1 MEGADKIAQQYDADV
16 VLRAATSP
24 LHCGCRIRCRDSDAT
39 DQLNTV
45 CLSTLSPVTG
55 QSSPTLRPSS
65 SYSRHSR
72 PSRTAAQHSAASQ
85 PASQPASCVL
95 LCAMSAGPLPS
106 ASAGDGLR
114 VHVMPHSPKRPTVAT
129 GAAAAALHSPTS
141 ASSASAASTAA
152 SATSAAHSSPRF
164 FDPSVSL
171 SSLPPSL
178 LTHYSTH
185 RSELDLFDAAIRRK
199 AASMVG
205 KLHNIDVVVGIPFY
219 TEITNIISVLVTLK
233 QVFRQR
239 RQPALLLVIGEF
251 ARSDMVEQIP
261 LHQLEDDEDEMEE
274 ECGVE
279 ESEECDR
286 QYEERLTA
294 VHIESFWKPHPK
306 YASKPFTV
314 RALQVMADRANGGRG
329 AHLIIMDADIQ
340 FNHWELSAMS
350 LMRALLDPLMALN
363 SKDQQSQ
370 TEDERRSGS
379 LEQSHTQSSEQ
390 SDSGDAGASGVAA
403 TASDGSVASSVR
415 TRSLSNGT
423 SFHPQFPLRDLD
435 RPPAASFVLLNA
447 PRSFIADDALVHL
460 FSYLL
465 TFSYTGQH
473 IHQSHGGEFSIH
485 KQLNRS
491 LLQDESIVYRHCYC
505 VEAQMVCRALLE
517 PTPTASS
524 PVGEQHQ
531 YGGYV
536 LEMLMKGKWHAK
548 INLDKLLQLDSSNN
562 ARLDLVSEK
571 IFTDALLFASLQLCT
586 TAGRVHLRTG
596 GLTKT
601 PNPDP
606 NQQSVAV
613 LCPIATKKEM
623 LRAVKQYYLQ
633 LLAAQAD
640 GSLPIDS
647 SIVQE
652 LIPQLHSKL
661 AKLPGDKGWNHVVT
675 ALPAHTAHTGHLA
688 VGSHLTRNTSSSL
701 SRSGSSPHVKR
712 AVSDEQLLVF
722 GCEEWSRYTMELL
735 RVFRDATL
743 TATPT
748 DDKQRARDS
757 SRRQAALTANRVV
770 WLLGTLAFLNQHSH
784 GSWGDMHVAMHST
797 YAPVF
802 RRRFLTDICGI
813 DSEEADRVSQHDA
826 RMQPT

>member
-1 MEGADKIAQQYDADV
+1 
-16 VLRAATSP
+16 
-24 LHCGCRIRCRDSDAT
+24 
-39 DQLNTV
+39 
-45 CLSTLSPVTG
+45 
-55 QSSPTLRPSS
+55 
-65 SYSRHSR
+65 
-72 PSRTAAQHSAASQ
+72 
-85 PASQPASCVL
+85 
-95 LCAMSAGPLPS
+95 MSAVQV
-106 ASAGDGLR
+106 ASVPAGESLR
-114 VHVMPHSPKRPTVAT
+114 VQVGPHSPRRPTVAT
-129 GAAAAALHSPTS
+129 SLQSPTGS
-141 ASSASAASTAA
+141 ASSASSPSMF
-152 SATSAAHSSPRF
+152 SAVGHSAGPRF
-164 FDPSVSL
+164 FDSSISL
-171 SSLPPSL
+171 SNLPPSL
-178 LTHYSTH
+178 LGHYSTH
-185 RSELDLFDAAIRRK
+185 RGELEVFDAAIRKK
-199 AASMVG
+199 AGTMLG
-205 KLHNIDVVVGIPFY
+205 KLQGIDVVVGIPFY

-239 RQPALLLVIGEF
+239 RQSALLLVIGEF

-261 LHQLEDDEDEMEE
+261 LHQLEDDEDDMDGALDEDDADD
-274 ECGVE
+274 G
-279 ESEECDR
+279 DDDFDAR
-286 QYEERLTA
+286 HTA

-350 LMRALLDPLMALN
+350 LMRALLDPLMALH
-363 SKDQQSQ
+363 SKDEQTQQPDDDEQLTQQQGAQAQSQ
-370 TEDERRSGS
+370 SDAN
-379 LEQSHTQSSEQ
+379 EQ
-390 SDSGDAGASGVAA
+390 SDSSHTRG
-403 TASDGSVASSVR
+403 
-415 TRSLSNGT
+415 RSLSNG
-423 SFHPQFPLRDLD
+423 SPFHPQFPLRDLD

-465 TFSYTGQH
+465 MFSYTGQH

-491 LLQDESIVYRHCYC
+491 LLQDESIVYRQCYC

-517 PTPTASS
+517 PTPNASS
-524 PVGEQHQ
+524 PVGEQHT

-548 INLDKLLQLDSSNN
+548 INLDKLLQLDAANN
-562 ARLDLVSEK
+562 ARLDLVTDK
-571 IFTDALLFASLQLCT
+571 IFTDALLFASLGLCST
-586 TAGRVHLRTG
+586 VGRVHLRTG

-606 NQQSVAV
+606 NQQSVKV

-675 ALPAHTAHTGHLA
+675 ALPLSLPPPRSTGQLA
-688 VGSHLTRNTSSSL
+688 VGSTISRSSSNSSL
-701 SRSGSSPHVKR
+701 RGRASHMKRS
-712 AVSDEQLLVF
+712 VSGEQLLVF
-722 GCEEWSRYTMELL
+722 GCDEWSRYTMELL
-735 RVFRDATL
+735 KVYRDATH
-743 TATPT
+743 TSAA

-757 SRRQAALTANRVV
+757 SRRQAAVTANRVI
-770 WLLGTLAFLNQHSH
+770 WLLGTLAFLNQHSN
-784 GSWGDMHVAMHST
+784 GSWGDMHKAMHST
-797 YAPVF
+797 YAPMF
-802 RRRFLTDICGI
+802 RRRFLTDIAAM
-813 DSEEADRVSQHDA
+813 DSDEVERLMQQHE
-826 RMQPT
+826 QQQQQ

>member
-1 MEGADKIAQQYDADV
+1 MLHQYA
-16 VLRAATSP
+16 
-24 LHCGCRIRCRDSDAT
+24 
-39 DQLNTV
+39 
-45 CLSTLSPVTG
+45 
-55 QSSPTLRPSS
+55 
-65 SYSRHSR
+65 
-72 PSRTAAQHSAASQ
+72 
-85 PASQPASCVL
+85 
-95 LCAMSAGPLPS
+95 
-106 ASAGDGLR
+106 
-114 VHVMPHSPKRPTVAT
+114 
-129 GAAAAALHSPTS
+129 
-141 ASSASAASTAA
+141 
-152 SATSAAHSSPRF
+152 
-164 FDPSVSL
+164 
-171 SSLPPSL
+171 
-178 LTHYSTH
+178 TH
-185 RSELDLFDAAIRRK
+185 RSELEVFDAAIRKK

-205 KLHNIDVVVGIPFY
+205 KLQAIDVVVGIPFY

-251 ARSDMVEQIP
+251 ARSDMVELIP
-261 LHQLEDDEDEMEE
+261 LHQLEDDEDDMEDDGADPNDDDDGDGGGE
-274 ECGVE
+274 HFGAH
-279 ESEECDR
+279 
-286 QYEERLTA
+286 QTA

-350 LMRALLDPLMALN
+350 LMRALLDPLMQLN
-363 SKDQQSQ
+363 SRDEQAQQQ
-370 TEDERRSGS
+370 DEQHEQPAARTSGQLDNGEAGPGTARPTPS
-379 LEQSHTQSSEQ
+379 MADGGAASAGGVSHTR
-390 SDSGDAGASGVAA
+390 G
-403 TASDGSVASSVR
+403 
-415 TRSLSNGT
+415 RSLSN
-423 SFHPQFPLRDLD
+423 SSPFHPQFPLRDLD

-517 PTPTASS
+517 PTPDASS

-548 INLDKLLQLDSSNN
+548 INLDKLLQLDANNN
-562 ARLDLVSEK
+562 ARLDLVSDK
-571 IFTDALLFASLQLCT
+571 IFSDALLFASLGLCT

-606 NQQSVAV
+606 NQQSVKV

-675 ALPAHTAHTGHLA
+675 ALPG
-688 VGSHLTRNTSSSL
+688 GSGAGQLGASGGIARHSSSSL
-701 SRSGSSPHVKR
+701 TRSGSSSSLRGRNGGAHPRRSVGE
-712 AVSDEQLLVF
+712 EQLLVF

-735 RVFRDATL
+735 RVFRDATH
-743 TATPT
+743 TSPV

-757 SRRQAALTANRVV
+757 SRRQAAITANRVV
-770 WLLGTLAFLNQHSH
+770 WLLGTLAFLNQHSK
-784 GSWGDMHVAMHST
+784 GSWGDMHAAMHST
-797 YAPVF
+797 YAPHF
-802 RRRFLTDICGI
+802 RQRFLTDICGL
-813 DSEEADRVSQHDA
+813 DNEEAQRILQQDA
-826 RMQPT
+826 QPQQ